1 MAQCLYQFDDGL
13 TTLYDSSLGAAT
25 TPGHIQYNGIGRLG
39 VRFDSGASGL
49 NSSAKS
55 VWVFFHKNGNP
66 IDNITVGVRK
76 AADLVILVVV
86 LAQHAGIIISSGGSS
101 DGGHHGTG

>member
-1 MAQCLYQFDDGL
+1 MAQCLYQFGDGL
-13 TTLYDSSLGAAT
+13 TPLYDVNIYAD
-25 TPGHIQYNGIGRLG
+25 TPGHIQYNGIRRLG
-39 VRFDSGASGL
+39 VRFDCGASGL

-55 VWVFFHKNGNP
+55 VWAFFRKNGNP
-66 IDNITVGVRK
+66 IDNITAGVRK

-86 LAQHAGIIISSGGSS
+86 LAQHASIIISSGGSA

>member
-1 MAQCLYQFDDGL
+1 MAQCLYQFDNGL
-13 TTLYDSSLGAAT
+13 TTLYDVSICAA
-25 TPGHIQYNGIGRLG
+25 TPGHIQCNGIGMAG

-49 NSSAKS
+49 NSSTKS
-55 VWVFFHKNGNP
+55 VWALFRKNGNP

-86 LAQHAGIIISSGGSS
+86 LAQHASNIISSRSSS
-101 DGGHHGTG
+101 DGEHHGTG

>member
-1 MAQCLYQFDDGL
+1 MAQCPYQFDNGL
-13 TTLYDSSLGAAT
+13 TPLYEVSICAA
-25 TPGHIQYNGIGRLG
+25 TPGHIQYNGIRRVG

-55 VWVFFHKNGNP
+55 VWAFFHKNGNP
-66 IDNITVGVRK
+66 IDNMTVGVRK

-86 LAQHAGIIISSGGSS
+86 LAQHASIIISSGGSS

>member
-13 TTLYDSSLGAAT
+13 TTLYDSSIGAAT

-39 VRFDSGASGL
+39 VRVDSGASGL
-49 NSSAKS
+49 NSFAKS
-55 VWVFFHKNGNP
+55 VWVFFRKNGNS
-66 IDNITVGVRK
+66 IGNITLRVRK

-86 LAQHAGIIISSGGSS
+86 LAQHVSIIISSESSS

>member
-1 MAQCLYQFDDGL
+1 MAHCLYQFDDGL
-13 TTLYDSSLGAAT
+13 TPLYGVSICAS
-25 TPGHIQYNGIGRLG
+25 TPRHIQHNGIRRAG
-39 VRFDSGASGL
+39 VRFDSGESGL

-55 VWVFFHKNGNP
+55 VWAFFHKNGNP

-76 AADLVILVVV
+76 AADLDILVVV
-86 LAQHAGIIISSGGSS
+86 LAQHASIIISSGGSS

>member
-13 TTLYDSSLGAAT
+13 ATLYDVSIGAA
-25 TPGHIQYNGIGRLG
+25 TPGHIQYNGIGRVG

-49 NSSAKS
+49 NSSSKS
-55 VWVFFHKNGNP
+55 VWVFFRKNGNP
-66 IDNITVGVRK
+66 LGNITVGVRK
-76 AADLVILVVV
+76 AEDLVILAVV
-86 LAQHAGIIISSGGSS
+86 LAQHASNIISSGGSS